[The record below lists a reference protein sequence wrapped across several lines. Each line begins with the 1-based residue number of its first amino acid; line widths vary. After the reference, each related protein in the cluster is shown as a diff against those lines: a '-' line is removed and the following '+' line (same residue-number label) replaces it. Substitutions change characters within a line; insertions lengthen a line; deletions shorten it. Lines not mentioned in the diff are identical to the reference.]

1 MTPLEVFFATIAAT
15 GTLIAIWRVFDDVDI
30 RRSSR
35 SQERYTFFRDF
46 ESDLRS
52 NPNMH
57 STQVKEGFKAAFG
70 KLGENIEPKV
80 VPYFL
85 LLDDFR
91 QCCEDYLISRGF
103 LRTVGGTDNFRIV
116 FSKWLVSAKY
126 G

>member
-1 MTPLEVFFATIAAT
+1 
-15 GTLIAIWRVFDDVDI
+15 
-30 RRSSR
+30 
-35 SQERYTFFRDF
+35 
-46 ESDLRS
+46 
-52 NPNMH
+52 MH